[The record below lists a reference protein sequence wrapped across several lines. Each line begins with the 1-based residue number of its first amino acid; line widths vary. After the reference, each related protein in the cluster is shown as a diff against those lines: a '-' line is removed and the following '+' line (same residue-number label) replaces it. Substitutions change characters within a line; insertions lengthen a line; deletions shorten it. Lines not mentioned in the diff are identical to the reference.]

1 MCVLLQASWVRES
14 ADTNKSIELCQ
25 YYEAYEGY
33 LHHLKPPLTAAPPP
47 LLLLTHLP
55 LPPTITST
63 GTDANIPAGIYSLDD
78 IKALGRKRGWC
89 PYFLTRHVIN
99 FANVIVYNYQY
110 LLDPKIASMVS
121 AELEQES
128 IVVFDEAH
136 NIDNVQQSWRSCC
149 CCCVL

>member
-1 MCVLLQASWVRES
+1 M
-14 ADTNKSIELCQ
+14 
-25 YYEAYEGY
+25 
-33 LHHLKPPLTAAPPP
+33 
-47 LLLLTHLP
+47 
-55 LPPTITST
+55 PPTITST

-136 NIDNVQQSWRSCC
+136 NIDNVPNQ
-149 CCCVL
+149 LA